1 MQKNR
6 SKIWAIIPARSGSKS
21 IKDKN
26 LKKIGGRSLIEHS
39 IRSAK
44 EINQVEKII
53 FSSDSKKYLKIANK
67 IGVDILHH
75 RSIKASKDNS
85 TDLDFFKDFI
95 KNYSIKD
102 LPDFFIH
109 LRPTTPIRKK
119 KYLNDA
125 VRLFL
130 ENHKKFTAMRSASK
144 MSESSFKTFIIKD
157 SKLCSINNN
166 FKLDFFNNP
175 KNSFPNTYFPN
186 GYIDIIK
193 TKNILKNFIHGNK
206 VLPYLTNGMI
216 IDIDTL
222 DDLQYANFIYKMRN
236 KNC

>member
-1 MQKNR
+1 MKKKRN
-6 SKIWAIIPARSGSKS
+6 KIWAIIPARSGSKS

-44 EINQVEKII
+44 QINQVEKII
-53 FSSDSKKYLKIANK
+53 FSSDSKEYLKIANK

-95 KNYSIKD
+95 KNYSIKN

-157 SKLCSINNN
+157 SKLCSIDNN

-206 VLPYLTNGMI
+206 VLPYLTKGKI

-222 DDLQYANFIYKMRN
+222 DDLQYANFIYK
-236 KNC
+236 KNN

>member
-6 SKIWAIIPARSGSKS
+6 NKIWAIIPARSGSKS

-44 EINQVEKII
+44 QINQVEKII
-53 FSSDSKKYLKIANK
+53 FSSDSKEYLKIANK

-206 VLPYLTNGMI
+206 VLPYLTKGKI

-222 DDLQYANFIYKMRN
+222 DDLQYANFIYK
-236 KNC
+236 KNN

>member
-6 SKIWAIIPARSGSKS
+6 NKIWAIIPARSGSKS
-21 IKDKN
+21 IKNKN

-44 EINQVEKII
+44 QINQVEKII

-206 VLPYLTNGMI
+206 VLPYLTKGRI
-216 IDIDTL
+216 IDIDIL
-222 DDLQYANFIYKMRN
+222 SDLQYAKFVYKTS
-236 KNC
+236 K

>member
-6 SKIWAIIPARSGSKS
+6 NKIWAIIPARSGSKS

-44 EINQVEKII
+44 QINQVEKII
-53 FSSDSKKYLKIANK
+53 FSSDSKEYLKIANK

-95 KNYSIKD
+95 KDYSIKD

-109 LRPTTPIRKK
+109 LRPTTPLRKK
-119 KYLNDA
+119 NILDNALNY
-125 VRLFL
+125 FIQ
-130 ENHKKFTAMRSASK
+130 HQKKFTSMRSVSK
-144 MSESSFKTFIIKD
+144 MSESSLKTFIIKN
-157 SKLCSINNN
+157 SKLCSLNDD
-166 FKLDFFNNP
+166 FELDIFNNP
-175 KNSFPNTYFPN
+175 KNSFPETYFPN
-186 GYIDIIK
+186 GYIDIVK
-193 TKNILKNFIHGNK
+193 TKNIFENFIHGNK
-206 VLPYLTNGMI
+206 VLPYI
-216 IDIDTL
+216 IDDKVVDIDSIE
-222 DDLQYANFIYKMRN
+222 DLKYANYIFKSN
-236 KNC
+236 K

>member
-6 SKIWAIIPARSGSKS
+6 NKIWAIIPARSGSKS

-44 EINQVEKII
+44 QINQVEKII
-53 FSSDSKKYLKIANK
+53 FSSDSKEYLKIANK

-119 KYLNDA
+119 KFLNDA

-157 SKLCSINNN
+157 SKLCSINNH
-166 FKLDFFNNP
+166 FTLDFF
-175 KNSFPNTYFPN
+175 
-186 GYIDIIK
+186 
-193 TKNILKNFIHGNK
+193 IH
-206 VLPYLTNGMI
+206 P
-216 IDIDTL
+216 
-222 DDLQYANFIYKMRN
+222 
-236 KNC
+236 

>member
-6 SKIWAIIPARSGSKS
+6 NKIWAIIPARSGSKS

-44 EINQVEKII
+44 QINQVEKII
-53 FSSDSKKYLKIANK
+53 FSSDSKEYLKIANK

-119 KYLNDA
+119 KFLNDA

-206 VLPYLTNGMI
+206 VLPYLTKGRI

-222 DDLQYANFIYKMRN
+222 DDLQYANFIYK
-236 KNC
+236 KNN

>member
-6 SKIWAIIPARSGSKS
+6 NKIWAIIPARSGSKS
-21 IKDKN
+21 IKNKN

-44 EINQVEKII
+44 QINQVEKII

-67 IGVDILHH
+67 VGVDILHH

-130 ENHKKFTAMRSASK
+130 ENHKKFTAMRSTSK

-206 VLPYLTNGMI
+206 VLPYLTKGRI
-216 IDIDTL
+216 IDIDIL
-222 DDLQYANFIYKMRN
+222 SDLQYAKFVYKTS
-236 KNC
+236 K

>member
-6 SKIWAIIPARSGSKS
+6 NKIWAIIPARSGSKS

-44 EINQVEKII
+44 QINQVEKII
-53 FSSDSKKYLKIANK
+53 VSSDSKEYLKIANK

-206 VLPYLTNGMI
+206 VLPYLTKGRI

-222 DDLQYANFIYKMRN
+222 DDLQYANFIYK
-236 KNC
+236 KNN

>member
-6 SKIWAIIPARSGSKS
+6 NKIWAIIPARSGSKS

-39 IRSAK
+39 IKSAK
-44 EINQVEKII
+44 QINKVEKII

-85 TDLDFFKDFI
+85 TDLDFFKDFV
-95 KNYSIKD
+95 KNYSIND

-119 KYLNDA
+119 RYLNDA

-157 SKLCSINNN
+157 FKLCSINNN

-206 VLPYLTNGMI
+206 VLPYLTKGKI

-222 DDLQYANFIYKMRN
+222 DDLKYANFIYK
-236 KNC
+236 KNN

>member
-6 SKIWAIIPARSGSKS
+6 NKIWAIIPARSGSKS

-26 LKKIGGRSLIEHS
+26 LKKIAGRSLIEHS

-44 EINQVEKII
+44 QINQVEKII

-75 RSIKASKDNS
+75 RSINASKDYS

-119 KYLNDA
+119 KILNDA

-130 ENHKKFTAMRSASK
+130 KNHKKFTAMRSASK

-206 VLPYLTNGMI
+206 VLPYLTKGRI

-222 DDLQYANFIYKMRN
+222 DDLQYANFIYK
-236 KNC
+236 KNN

>member
-6 SKIWAIIPARSGSKS
+6 NKIWAIIPARSGSKS

-44 EINQVEKII
+44 QINQVEKII
-53 FSSDSKKYLKIANK
+53 FSSDSKEYLKIANK

-119 KYLNDA
+119 KFLNDA

-206 VLPYLTNGMI
+206 VLPYLTRGKI

-222 DDLQYANFIYKMRN
+222 DDLQYANFIYK
-236 KNC
+236 KNN

>member
-6 SKIWAIIPARSGSKS
+6 NKIWAIIPARSGSKS

-26 LKKIGGRSLIEHS
+26 LKKIAGRSLIEHS

-44 EINQVEKII
+44 QINLVEKII

-75 RSIKASKDNS
+75 RSIKASKDYS

-119 KYLNDA
+119 YLNYA
-125 VRLFL
+125 VKLFL
-130 ENHKKFTAMRSASK
+130 K
-144 MSESSFKTFIIKD
+144 II
-157 SKLCSINNN
+157 
-166 FKLDFFNNP
+166 
-175 KNSFPNTYFPN
+175 
-186 GYIDIIK
+186 
-193 TKNILKNFIHGNK
+193 
-206 VLPYLTNGMI
+206 TN
-216 IDIDTL
+216 
-222 DDLQYANFIYKMRN
+222 LQP
-236 KNC
+236 

>member
-1 MQKNR
+1 MKKKRN
-6 SKIWAIIPARSGSKS
+6 KIWAIIPARSGSKS

-44 EINQVEKII
+44 QINQVEKII
-53 FSSDSKKYLKIANK
+53 FSSDSKEYLKIANK

-95 KNYSIKD
+95 KNYSIKN

-206 VLPYLTNGMI
+206 VLPYLTKGRI

-222 DDLQYANFIYKMRN
+222 DDLQYANFIYK
-236 KNC
+236 KNN

>member
-6 SKIWAIIPARSGSKS
+6 NKIWAIIPARSGSKS

-26 LKKIGGRSLIEHS
+26 LKKIAGRSLIEHS

-44 EINQVEKII
+44 QINQVEKII

-75 RSIKASKDNS
+75 RSIKASKDYS

-109 LRPTTPIRKK
+109 LSPTTPIRKK
-119 KYLNDA
+119 KILNDA

-130 ENHKKFTAMRSASK
+130 ENHNKFTAMRSVSK
-144 MSESSFKTFIIKD
+144 MSESSFKTFIIKN

-175 KNSFPNTYFPN
+175 KNNFPKTYFPN
-186 GYIDIIK
+186 GYIDIVK
-193 TKNILKNFIHGNK
+193 TKKYFKNFIHGNK
-206 VLPYLTNGMI
+206 VLPYLINDRVV
-216 IDIDTL
+216 DIDTL
-222 DDLQYANFIYKMRN
+222 DDLKYANFIYN
-236 KNC
+236 IIN

>member
-6 SKIWAIIPARSGSKS
+6 NKIWAIIPARSGSKS

-44 EINQVEKII
+44 QINQVEKII

-193 TKNILKNFIHGNK
+193 TKNIFKNYIHGNK
-206 VLPYLTNGMI
+206 VLPYLTKGRI
-216 IDIDTL
+216 IDIDSL
-222 DDLQYANFIYKMRN
+222 DDLQYANFIYKKGN
-236 KNC
+236 

>member
-6 SKIWAIIPARSGSKS
+6 NKIWAIIPARSGSKS

-193 TKNILKNFIHGNK
+193 TKNIFKNYIHGNK
-206 VLPYLTNGMI
+206 VLPYLTKGRI
-216 IDIDTL
+216 IDIDSL
-222 DDLQYANFIYKMRN
+222 DDLQYANFIYKKGN
-236 KNC
+236 

>member
-175 KNSFPNTYFPN
+175 KNNFPNTYFPN

-222 DDLQYANFIYKMRN
+222 DDLQYANFIYKMSN
-236 KNC
+236 

>member
-1 MQKNR
+1 MQKNKI
-6 SKIWAIIPARSGSKS
+6 KIWAIIPARSGSKS

-26 LKKIGGRSLIEHS
+26 IKKIGGRSLIEHS

-44 EINQVEKII
+44 QINKVEKII

-75 RSIKASKDNS
+75 RSIKASKDKS
-85 TDLDFFKDFI
+85 IDLDFFKDFI

-130 ENHKKFTAMRSASK
+130 ENHKKFTAMRSVSK

-157 SKLCSINNN
+157 TKLCSINNN

-193 TKNILKNFIHGNK
+193 TSNIFKNFIHGNK
-206 VLPYLTNGMI
+206 VLPYI
-216 IDIDTL
+216 IKDKDKVIDIDTK
-222 DDLQYANFIYKMRN
+222 DDLQYAQYIFK
-236 KNC
+236 K

>member
-6 SKIWAIIPARSGSKS
+6 NKIWAIIPARSGSKS

-26 LKKIGGRSLIEHS
+26 LKKIAGRSLIEHS

-44 EINQVEKII
+44 QINQVEKII

-75 RSIKASKDNS
+75 RSIKASKDYS

-119 KYLNDA
+119 SILTDA
-125 VRLFL
+125 VKLFL
-130 ENHKKFTAMRSASK
+130 KNHNKFTAMRSVSK
-144 MSESSFKTFIIKD
+144 MSESSFKTFIIKN

-175 KNSFPNTYFPN
+175 KNNFPKTYFPN
-186 GYIDIIK
+186 GYIDIVK

-206 VLPYLTNGMI
+206 VLPYLINDRVV
-216 IDIDTL
+216 DIDTL
-222 DDLQYANFIYKMRN
+222 DDLKYANFIYN
-236 KNC
+236 IIN